1 VAAIRIVDDWL
12 RSPVSQPSRY
22 RSVMVIAEKWA
33 EQRVLMR
40 AYAESR
46 DQLHPTITLHGAE
59 LAIGPAGTD
68 VNGPW
73 GIHVGDN
80 PDDRSTE
87 IKQHF
92 EAAAKRLSGS
102 KGNPPRLVD
111 EESTFER
118 EPTANWGPGGPRILP
133 KRPQNI
139 PTPVDFVSPA
149 AAVRAPIHQVATYV
163 PQVPSAE
170 HVANTA
176 PDAAPPSNPA
186 TRLAPLPRPRGKTRP
201 PMPMSSLVS
210 STRTALGY
218 SSGAGAQSAI
228 VRLGLAPQ
236 VSARLGRLIDKVVPA
251 DFQIDAGERR
261 VLNALGAGDLLSAR
275 AIGNLL
281 DLTDAVAFMEE
292 LVRKLE
298 AYGIDLV
305 EPGDPH
311 GNEPTYRLRR

>member
-1 VAAIRIVDDWL
+1 MAQIRIVDAWL
-12 RSPVSQPSRY
+12 RSPAAPPSHY

-80 PDDRSTE
+80 PDARSTE

-118 EPTANWGPGGPRILP
+118 EPTANWGP
-133 KRPQNI
+133 
-139 PTPVDFVSPA
+139 
-149 AAVRAPIHQVATYV
+149 
-163 PQVPSAE
+163 
-170 HVANTA
+170 
-176 PDAAPPSNPA
+176 
-186 TRLAPLPRPRGKTRP
+186 
-201 PMPMSSLVS
+201 
-210 STRTALGY
+210 
-218 SSGAGAQSAI
+218 
-228 VRLGLAPQ
+228 
-236 VSARLGRLIDKVVPA
+236 
-251 DFQIDAGERR
+251 
-261 VLNALGAGDLLSAR
+261 
-275 AIGNLL
+275 
-281 DLTDAVAFMEE
+281 
-292 LVRKLE
+292 
-298 AYGIDLV
+298 
-305 EPGDPH
+305 
-311 GNEPTYRLRR
+311 